1 LIKLY
6 TEPGCQNCKV
16 IKDILDD
23 KGVEF
28 TALNLNT
35 CQDEDSIIRKA
46 QEAGQYSLPIII
58 RNNTI
63 VNSWRD
69 LIE

>member
-1 LIKLY
+1 MIKLH

-16 IKDILDD
+16 IKDILED

-28 TALNLNT
+28 TTLNLNT
-35 CQDEDSIIRKA
+35 CKDEDSIIRKA
-46 QEAGQYSLPIII
+46 QEAGQHSLPIIVS
-58 RNNTI
+58 NDTI

-69 LIE
+69 LI